1 MSRQTARAADCYSPF
16 QRWISRLLIVTVTGM
31 ALQPLTAAAQ
41 AANVNRSTQKQ
52 VHHLE
57 DVEDAVKQAVPEV
70 WHKGGKRVASDD
82 DRAQAAQNVLEAA
95 DAIDQEADGELA
107 DFQAIESDLRDKK
120 VAPEI
125 LARHNQAVQDF
136 QSRRAE
142 FKRLTQA
149 VDTAVGGRQGF
160 LAKFLGKKPHADN
173 PAALST
179 AMTDLAGFLAKHPN
193 KRRHT
198 ASDPDKL
205 PWGSAKPAT
214 REPYTSPT
222 QFQLSGLFPT
232 VKLAA
237 VGSLQGITLP
247 VSAGPTPTSAD
258 LAETE
263 DVQLTAAIKALAAA
277 LGNNPVKIHNW
288 VRNTIEFI
296 PSYGSIQGADLTLQ
310 SRRGNAFDTASL
322 EIALLRAANI
332 PARYVYGTVEV
343 PTEPVMNWVG
353 GVTTPGAAQSLMA
366 RGGIPTVGLVSG
378 GKVAAFRFEHVWV
391 EAWVNYVPGRG
402 TKNLAGD
409 TWVPLDASFK
419 QYSYKS
425 GMDLKNQVPLDGQGL
440 LDQAKQGATVNE
452 TEGWVQ
458 NLNQAN
464 LNAALTDYQAKI
476 KAYIDQTNAAATV
489 GDVLGTKTIKA
500 ANPPALMGT
509 LPYKTIATGSKFAQM
524 PANLQ
529 WKFRTTLY
537 DAGIDYLGDPMGNTL
552 VSLSQSTPTLAGK
565 KITLSFTPATQADID
580 LLNSY
585 LPKPH
590 ADGTP
595 IQASELPTSLPAYL
609 LKLKAEL
616 RVDGQLVSQST
627 VAAGMGQTLTQATAY
642 FNPGSQTWEESEA
655 NAPIAG
661 DYHAIGLD
669 LQGTSQAQ
677 LAALKAR
684 LEATKAKLEAF
695 QANPNDT
702 TPIQNMTKEDLTGDL
717 LYSGILGY
725 FASVDGSDQLV
736 ARMRGDIVNY
746 RLPSFGAFFAGA
758 QPRYWFGI
766 VRSVSF
772 PGVTM
777 DVDRVMY
784 QTEAKDEDKT
794 KRYAYFKQVGS
805 AGSAYE
811 HEVPEKLFIDPA
823 KCNRPDATNPDPAK
837 PACAQGISAV
847 KALAIAASQGQK
859 IYTLNTKN
867 QSYHAGI
874 VASLGTDADT
884 KAEISNA
891 LAAGREVTV
900 HQADI
905 TVSGW
910 TGIGY
915 TILDSESGAGAYKI
929 SGGANGAWLAGFAAG
944 AMLGLFLAG
953 MATAAMTGPMV
964 IAALGII
971 LVYIVAMLIPFIAL
985 LAALYH
991 DNASN
996 DEWKACFWGGFGVG
1010 LSMAARTMPGGILA
1024 ELALWLGIALGIGVP
1039 SNAGTQCFN

>member
-1 MSRQTARAADCYSPF
+1 MSRDTACAADCYSPF

-31 ALQPLTAAAQ
+31 ALQPLTVAAQ
-41 AANVNRSTQKQ
+41 TANANRPTQKQ
-52 VHHLE
+52 THHLE

-70 WHKGGKRVASDD
+70 WHKGGKRVANDD
-82 DRAQAAQNVLEAA
+82 DRAQAAQSVLEVA

-125 LARHNQAVQDF
+125 LTRHNQAVQDF

-173 PAALST
+173 PAALSS

-198 ASDPDKL
+198 ASDPAKL
-205 PWGSAKPAT
+205 PWGSPKPVT
-214 REPYTSPT
+214 REPYTNPT
-222 QFQLSGLFPT
+222 QFQLSGLFPN

-247 VSAGPTPTSAD
+247 VPAGPTPTAAD

-263 DVQLTAAIKALAAA
+263 DVQLTAAIKAQAAA

-343 PTEPVMNWVG
+343 PTEQVMNWVG
-353 GVTTPGAAQSLMA
+353 GVTTPGAAQSLMGQ
-366 RGGIPTVGLVSG
+366 GGIPTVGLISG

-402 TKNLAGD
+402 TKNLTAD

-419 QYSYKS
+419 QYEYKS
-425 GMDLKNQVPLDGQGL
+425 GMDLKTQVPLDAQTL

-452 TEGWVQ
+452 AEGWVQ

-489 GDVLGTKTIKA
+489 GDVLGTKTIKP
-500 ANPPALMGT
+500 ANAPAFMGT

-537 DAGIDYLGDPMGNTL
+537 DAGVDYFGDPMGNTL
-552 VSLSQSTPTLAGK
+552 ASLNQSTATLAGK

-590 ADGTP
+590 ADGTS
-595 IQASELPTSLPAYL
+595 IQPSELPTSLPGYL
-609 LKLKAEL
+609 LKLKAEI
-616 RVDGQLVSQST
+616 RVDGQIVSQST
-627 VAAGMGQTLTQATAY
+627 ATATMGQTLTQASAY
-642 FNPGSQTWEESEA
+642 FNPAAQSWNEA
-655 NAPIAG
+655 EPNDPIAG

-669 LQGTSQAQ
+669 LQGVGQAQ
-677 LAALKAR
+677 LAALKAK

-702 TPIQNMTKEDLTGDL
+702 TPIKDMTKEDLSGDI

-725 FASVDGSDQLV
+725 FASVDGADRLA
-736 ARMRGDIVNY
+736 ARSRGDIVNY

-766 VRSVSF
+766 VRSVAF

-777 DVDRVMY
+777 DVDLIMAHA
-784 QTEAKDEDKT
+784 EAKDEDPA
-794 KRYAYFKQVGS
+794 KRLAYMKQIGS
-805 AGSAYE
+805 AASAFE
-811 HEVPEKLFIDPA
+811 HAVPEKLFVDSM
-823 KCNRPDATNPDPAK
+823 KCNAPNATNPDPVK
-837 PACAQGISAV
+837 PECAQGVSAV
-847 KALAIAASQGQK
+847 KALAIAAAQGQK
-859 IYTLNTKN
+859 IYTLNQAN
-867 QSYHAGI
+867 QSYHASI

-891 LAAGREVTV
+891 LAAGKEVTV

-915 TILDSESGAGAYKI
+915 TLLDPQSGAGAYKI
-929 SGGANGAWLAGFAAG
+929 SGGANGAWWGG
-944 AMLGLFLAG
+944 AIQG
-953 MATAAMTGPMV
+953 
-964 IAALGII
+964 AALGLVLVMASFLAAIAVSGGWMIWIPVAVIVVANI
-971 LVYIVAMLIPFIAL
+971 LVMKDNLNRMSDAEAACYVGGLLTGLGVSGLFNLNSIVARVLAL
-985 LAALYH
+985 LGII
-991 DNASN
+991 
-996 DEWKACFWGGFGVG
+996 GGYEIDTTSGKTCG
-1010 LSMAARTMPGGILA
+1010 A
-1024 ELALWLGIALGIGVP
+1024 
-1039 SNAGTQCFN
+1039 